1 MIYFGSVILGFIFIL
16 LTYRIFRYKLTKYN
30 RENIGLSMIACVE
43 LIVFRGEFVKYRVA
57 YILLISAALLFA
69 VLFLYGLFFKIN
81 GVKEGPG
88 HR

>member
-16 LTYRIFRYKLTKYN
+16 LIYRIFRYKLTKYN
-30 RENIGLSMIACVE
+30 RENVGLSMIACVE

-69 VLFLYGLFFKIN
+69 VVFFYGLLFKSN
-81 GVKEGPG
+81 GVNEKPG